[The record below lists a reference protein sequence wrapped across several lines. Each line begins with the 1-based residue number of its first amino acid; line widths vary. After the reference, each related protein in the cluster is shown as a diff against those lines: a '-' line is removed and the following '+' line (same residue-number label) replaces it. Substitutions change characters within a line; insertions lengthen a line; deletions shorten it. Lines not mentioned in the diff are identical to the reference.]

1 MPILSFFAHLF
12 ITAGLLLVVT
22 RLVPGVKVEGWKP
35 AFIGALVMGLTN
47 AVVKPVMI
55 VLTLPLTIITL
66 GLFLLVIN
74 ALMLRLVG
82 ALVPGIQVRGF
93 GSALLGSVV
102 LALMNLAVEAMI
114 GGGWSQL

>member
-12 ITAGLLLVVT
+12 ITAALLLVVT

-82 ALVPGIQVRGF
+82 ALVPGIKVQGF

-102 LALMNLAVEAMI
+102 LALLNLAVEAMI